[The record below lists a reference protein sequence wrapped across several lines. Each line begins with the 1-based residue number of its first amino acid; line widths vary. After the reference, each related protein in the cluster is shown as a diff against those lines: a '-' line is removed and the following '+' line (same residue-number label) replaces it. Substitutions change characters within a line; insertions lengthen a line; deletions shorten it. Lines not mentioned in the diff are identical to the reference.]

1 MESLDTTCKYINNM
15 IVNPKEKMIEY
26 VYEKRIVCSVRMH
39 HPFGVNASSV
49 HPERIIRLGHTHHSF
64 GIDVSSVFPQI
75 YFSISLS
82 SNLLMLCTFSG
93 RMGGRFFS

>member
-1 MESLDTTCKYINNM
+1 M

-26 VYEKRIVCSVRMH
+26 VYEKRIVYSVQMH
-39 HPFGVNASSV
+39 HPFSVNGSSV
-49 HPERIIRLGHTHHSF
+49 HLKRIIRLGHTHHSF

-93 RMGGRFFS
+93 RIGGRFFS